1 MTSVSKNVYIDKVDD
16 IEDKYKDTY
25 HSTTNMKPVDLNETH
40 ILTLV
45 KKLKI
50 KILNLK
56 LLILTEYQN
65 IKILLQKATLQTG
78 LKKFLSLKTL
88 KTLWRGHMLLMILKE
103 KKLYVVII
111 VINLMLT
118 TCKNLLWKT
127 YIKIAIPTFDM
138 LVKVSI

>member
-65 IKILLQKATLQTG
+65 IKILLQKATLQIG

-111 VINLMLT
+111 VINLFNVNNM
-118 TCKNLLWKT
+118 
-127 YIKIAIPTFDM
+127 
-138 LVKVSI
+138 